1 MRTSD
6 AIKKFEL
13 QIEIRA
19 ESLTGCAW
27 DLGQMR
33 SMFDYTY
40 NCNVIGKLK
49 IKTPIPYSEI
59 RIIVIKPNDLYC
71 KLARC
76 AFIIILIIHWPQR
89 CKLQILL
96 KLQSR

>member
-1 MRTSD
+1 MGFGTD
-6 AIKKFEL
+6 
-13 QIEIRA
+13 
-19 ESLTGCAW
+19 G
-27 DLGQMR
+27 R

-71 KLARC
+71 KLTRC
-76 AFIIILIIHWPQR
+76 AFIIILIIHWLNDANY
-89 CKLQILL
+89 KFY
-96 KLQSR
+96 

>member
-1 MRTSD
+1 MRLRNLNCKLKSVP
-6 AIKKFEL
+6 K
-13 QIEIRA
+13 
-19 ESLTGCAW
+19 SLTGCAW
-27 DLGQMR
+27 DSGQMH

-71 KLARC
+71 KLTRC
-76 AFIIILIIHWPQR
+76 AFIIHCLNDANY
-89 CKLQILL
+89 KFY
-96 KLQSR
+96 